1 MRLPPVTYTC
11 RVCNLR
17 NYQPTLEVVRIN
29 SLFANAGVFSRTQN
43 KVDVVQKVVDSSTVH
58 AAPRL
63 PINHTGNDRT
73 HGEDVTDVPCVADD
87 SVVKQPPPPVTMQ
100 PPADA
105 YTGCA
110 DCLCCFRPCHK
121 HVKIHPEE
129 QVIRKIAAI
138 TFALLKT
145 LL

>member
-1 MRLPPVTYTC
+1 M
-11 RVCNLR
+11 
-17 NYQPTLEVVRIN
+17 
-29 SLFANAGVFSRTQN
+29 FANAGVVSLTQN
-43 KVDVVQKVVDSSTVH
+43 EVRVQKVINTSTVQ
-58 AAPRL
+58 AAP
-63 PINHTGNDRT
+63 PTNHTGDDRA
-73 HGEDVTDVPCVADD
+73 HGEDDD
-87 SVVKQPPPPVTMQ
+87 DDPVVKQPFPVTVQ

-138 TFALLKT
+138 TFALLNK
-145 LL
+145 

>member
-1 MRLPPVTYTC
+1 MRLPPVTDTC
-11 RVCNLR
+11 RVRNLR
-17 NYQPTLEVVRIN
+17 NYQQTLEVVRIN

-43 KVDVVQKVVDSSTVH
+43 EVDVVQKVVDSSTVH
-58 AAPRL
+58 AAQRL
-63 PINHTGNDRT
+63 SINHTGNDRT
-73 HGEDVTDVPCVADD
+73 HGEDVTDVPCVTDD
-87 SVVKQPPPPVTMQ
+87 SVVKQPPPVTMQ

-105 YTGCA
+105 YSGCA
-110 DCLCCFRPCHK
+110 DFLCCFRPCHK

-129 QVIRKIAAI
+129 QVIRDVAAI